1 MHNPSKSRTF
11 ASDKKYLVMLDS
23 LYIQNFKC
31 LKKIKV
37 RSLGRVNLLIGQNN
51 VGKSTVLE
59 AISMFASKMS
69 ADQLFN
75 ILDLRGENMRALSPD
90 DKILSEDEVKTFLPL
105 VTNQSL
111 SLLMQEGIIIGNS
124 EQQLKL
130 NVCYVRREKK
140 PLGYA
145 IELVP
150 MDSENIEGA
159 ELSLCLYDLKYS
171 KSQFR
176 QILFTFDG
184 GGLRDNSA
192 NSRTNAEYPFSFIS
206 TRDKTSNT
214 LLNKAWSAI
223 SMKEEENYLLDALRI
238 IEPNIMRFNMLSDGK
253 ENKPFV
259 TIQGREGL
267 IRLSSMGDGIN
278 KILMIILTLL
288 NCKNGTL
295 LIDEIENGL
304 HYTALFKLWQMIIH
318 LSEVLN
324 VQVFVTTHSSDCI
337 RSFVKS
343 DEKCIGKVIRLE
355 NRDGDIVPIVFD
367 DQERLN
373 FSIQQNIDIR

>member
-1 MHNPSKSRTF
+1 
-11 ASDKKYLVMLDS
+11 MLNS

-31 LKKIKV
+31 LRNLKIQT
-37 RSLGRVNLLIGQNN
+37 LGRVNLLIGQNN
-51 VGKSTVLE
+51 VGKSTILE

-75 ILDLRGENMRALSPD
+75 ILDLRGENLSALSPD

-111 SLLMQEGIIIGNS
+111 SLLMKEGIIIGDS

-130 NVCYVRREKK
+130 NVCYVRREKR

-145 IELVP
+145 IKIVP
-150 MDSENIEGA
+150 TDSKNIEDA
-159 ELSLCLYDLKYS
+159 ELSLCLYDVKQS
-171 KSQFR
+171 NSQFR

-184 GGLRDNSA
+184 GGLRDSSVNGRA
-192 NSRTNAEYPFSFIS
+192 TNVEIPCSFIS
-206 TRDKTSNT
+206 TRDKTSNVS
-214 LLNKAWSAI
+214 LNKAWSAI

-259 TIQGREGL
+259 KIQDREGL

-288 NCKNGTL
+288 NCRNGTL

-304 HYTALFKLWQMIIH
+304 HYTALFQLWQMIFR
-318 LSEVLN
+318 LAEVLD

-337 RSFVKS
+337 KSFVES
-343 DEKCIGKVIRLE
+343 DSKQIGKVIRLE
-355 NRDGDIVPIVFD
+355 NRNGDIVPIVFNNL
-367 DQERLN
+367 ERLN

>member
-1 MHNPSKSRTF
+1 
-11 ASDKKYLVMLDS
+11 MLDS

-31 LKKIKV
+31 LKSLKV
-37 RSLGRVNLLIGQNN
+37 QSLGRVNLLIGQNN
-51 VGKSTVLE
+51 VGKSTILE
-59 AISMFASKMS
+59 AISIYVSNMS
-69 ADQLFN
+69 ADQLFD
-75 ILDLRGENMRALSPD
+75 ILDLRGENLSALSPD
-90 DKILSEDEVKTFLPL
+90 DKILVEDEVKTFLPL

-111 SLLMQEGIIIGNS
+111 SLLMKEGIIIGDS
-124 EQQLKL
+124 DQQLKL

-145 IELVP
+145 IKLLP
-150 MDSENIEGA
+150 LDSENVKDA
-159 ELSLCLYDLKYS
+159 ELSLCLYEIKHS
-171 KSQFR
+171 KQHFR
-176 QILFTFDG
+176 QILFTLDG
-184 GGLRDNSA
+184 GGLRDNSVNGRAA
-192 NSRTNAEYPFSFIS
+192 NIESPCSFIS
-206 TRDKTSNT
+206 TRDKISNIS
-214 LLNKAWSAI
+214 LNKAWSAI

-259 TIQGREGL
+259 KIQGREGL

-295 LIDEIENGL
+295 LIDEMENGL
-304 HYTALFKLWQMIIH
+304 HYTALFQLWQMI
-318 LSEVLN
+318 LRLAEVLN

-343 DEKCIGKVIRLE
+343 DEKHIGKVIRLE

-367 DQERLN
+367 NQERLI